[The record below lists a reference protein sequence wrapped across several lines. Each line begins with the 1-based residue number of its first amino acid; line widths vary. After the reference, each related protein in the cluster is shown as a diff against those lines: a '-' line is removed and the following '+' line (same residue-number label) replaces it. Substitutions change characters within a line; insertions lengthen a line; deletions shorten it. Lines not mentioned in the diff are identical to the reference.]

1 MDQPHIKTER
11 RKATINELLDAHV
24 AYMRRKNRASVQTVE
39 QVLDDAK
46 IRLAPSKL
54 FRLIREPAECDE
66 QTELFRV
73 HIPVKGF
80 HCRVTDG
87 RVFAT
92 PSNST
97 FTIPPCS
104 KLLHISASPA
114 KPK

>member
-92 PSNST
+92 FNLNFDDWRLEPNSSLWAMIECT
-97 FTIPPCS
+97 
-104 KLLHISASPA
+104 L
-114 KPK
+114 